1 MQRSGS
7 LAGGGRNLPHQVHL
21 RDRLPPGAHA
31 RLIPLWKTLSVRILT
46 DLNMALPGAAVCE
59 DPHRQRSLQ
68 RKQTGVGS
76 RLLQVAV
83 AFSMGMV
90 ACKPRLAWFDSPVC
104 TARCLMIIAS
114 PAGTPTAFR
123 PAPHHPELRVRLHRL
138 APSAQADVAD
148 GLIWGSGGGNAPSM
162 KVLARFTPP
171 ASGDTTTGFT
181 SPLDLKYWRFTG
193 CAPPRNP
200 ESAHCAGTEHPG

>member
-148 GLIWGSGGGNAPSM
+148 VLIWGSGGRERTLHEGLGPLHPAGVRGHHHRVHEPLGLE
-162 KVLARFTPP
+162 VLEVHRLCATPE
-171 ASGDTTTGFT
+171 
-181 SPLDLKYWRFTG
+181 
-193 CAPPRNP
+193 PRV
-200 ESAHCAGTEHPG
+200 STLRRH